1 MKIKK
6 KSGYYRLEFETKTDK
21 EYFYNLL
28 DLVRKLEDAVGTVS
42 LPSVLKFRGTKKKT
56 KGKKADKT

>member
-1 MKIKK
+1 MKISKK
-6 KSGYYRLEFETKTDK
+6 NGYYRLEFETKTDK

-42 LPSVLKFRGTKKKT
+42 LPSALKFRDTKKKSN
-56 KGKKADKT
+56 GKKADR